1 MAPKGISHFDHRKR
15 LSPYNLPE
23 APPHAPEC
31 PISYKSQTEEFSEST
46 DFIPESPILIRRV
59 RCSQYVLFPLSP
71 RTIGLSDIHVG
82 LSDNTNRQS
91 FNVYL
96 NTPSCMFNIM
106 SCIHKYLIHGHIYR
120 YVISER
126 RPMMF
131 QAMGSLLIQ

>member
-1 MAPKGISHFDHRKR
+1 MEVP
-15 LSPYNLPE
+15 
-23 APPHAPEC
+23 
-31 PISYKSQTEEFSEST
+31 EST
-46 DFIPESPILIRRV
+46 DLISEGPILDRRV
-59 RCSQYVLFPLSP
+59 RCSQYVLFLLSP
-71 RTIGLSDIHVG
+71 RTTGPSDIHAG

-126 RPMMF
+126 RPTMF
-131 QAMGSLLIQ
+131 QAMGSLLIQQADTLLLSTLFWILIEFHYELCITCSLG